1 MKTLTQQKVEL
12 CMYGYIISNQIF
24 SVENSYYLQA
34 IKKIVPYNDYCR
46 TTSGP
51 TFTW

>member
-1 MKTLTQQKVEL
+1 MKISTQQKVEL
-12 CMYGYIISNQIF
+12 CIISNQIF